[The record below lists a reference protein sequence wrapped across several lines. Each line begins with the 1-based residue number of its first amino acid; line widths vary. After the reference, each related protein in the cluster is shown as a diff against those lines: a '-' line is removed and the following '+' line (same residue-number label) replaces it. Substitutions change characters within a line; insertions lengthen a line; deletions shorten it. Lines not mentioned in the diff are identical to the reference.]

1 MEHVQVIAT
10 VIRPDKTQETVNVG
24 SYPVWA
30 LPLTLDWKMSRRQLA
45 LDSVGHYPQR
55 GDGWRVTFTTGEVI

>member
-1 MEHVQVIAT
+1 MDHVQVTAT
-10 VIRPDKTQETVNVG
+10 VTRPDKTCETVNVG

-45 LDSVGHYPQR
+45 LETVGHHSQP